1 MGLFKFGL
9 INNISELISISVL
22 DFYDNYTEMV
32 NDIYGYFSEK
42 DENGFAESVIYSM
55 VEEMKNKI
63 KENSSLSMCAK
74 KYGYNAAYLSIVLK
88 KTMGTLFITYLTK
101 LKMDYAKTLMITK
114 PKYPL
119 KSIANEVGYYDYYY
133 FSKMFKK
140 FVGCSPTEFKDENNK

>member
-32 NDIYGYFSEK
+32 NDIYGYFSEN

-63 KENSSLSMCAK
+63 KDNSSLSMCAK
-74 KYGYNAAYLSIVLK
+74 KYGYNAVYLSIV
-88 KTMGTLFITYLTK
+88 
-101 LKMDYAKTLMITK
+101 
-114 PKYPL
+114 
-119 KSIANEVGYYDYYY
+119 
-133 FSKMFKK
+133 
-140 FVGCSPTEFKDENNK
+140 